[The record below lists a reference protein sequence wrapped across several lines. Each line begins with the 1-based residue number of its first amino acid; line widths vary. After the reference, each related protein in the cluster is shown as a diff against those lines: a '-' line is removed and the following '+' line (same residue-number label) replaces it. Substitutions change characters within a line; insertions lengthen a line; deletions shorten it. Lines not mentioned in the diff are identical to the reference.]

1 VLSPHKKW
9 MPAWLYQALPFV
21 YSLVGA
27 VAIGYFESPTGFN
40 AGILLLFAAF
50 LILIMRNGKKP

>member
-1 VLSPHKKW
+1 MLSPHKKW

-40 AGILLLFAAF
+40 ARILLLFAAF
-50 LILIMRNGKKP
+50 LIWIIRNDNKS

>member
-1 VLSPHKKW
+1 

>member
-9 MPAWLYQALPFV
+9 LPSWLYQALPYV
-21 YSLVGA
+21 YSLVG
-27 VAIGYFESPTGFN
+27 VLAIGYFDSFTGYN

-50 LILIMRNGKKP
+50 LIWMMRNNNKS